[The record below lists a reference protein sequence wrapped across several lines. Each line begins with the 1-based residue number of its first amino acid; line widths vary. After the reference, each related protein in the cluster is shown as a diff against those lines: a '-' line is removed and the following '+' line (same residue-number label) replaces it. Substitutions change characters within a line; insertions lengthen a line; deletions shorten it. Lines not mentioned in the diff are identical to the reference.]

1 MKYIRLFEHYTG
13 LSEAIATDLIDAV
26 SGFGTDEEALV
37 KAIASITTSAELAQ
51 VDAEL
56 AMAKD
61 SKYKSVKDIVEREL
75 GVFDTVYK
83 DAIQTKLM
91 SLGLPTYLK
100 DGVVAAG
107 LSAGAKAVL
116 RELGSGKK
124 VEVSGE
130 YEPNVGDW
138 DGMHSFQSRISDG
151 FGGKMNDKVNEALI
165 KFWKEERLNPDITKI
180 EIEMDE
186 SGKDKWKVKWKCTI
200 EESKDGK
207 AWIGLT
213 SRGGAG
219 KPDGSS
225 GSIQRAKNQIE
236 DKKRE
241 LRSEISDPDLET
253 KEVLDFNHD
262 AESGGTHVR
271 QIFVV
276 YTNPAKYKPYPKLSN
291 MNA

>member
-1 MKYIRLFEHYTG
+1 LKYIKLFEHYSG
-13 LSEAIATDLIDAV
+13 LSESIAADLIDAV

-37 KAIASITTSAELAQ
+37 TAIASITTPAELAQ

-56 AMAKD
+56 AIAKD
-61 SKYKSVKDIVEREL
+61 SKYKSVKDTVEQEL
-75 GVFDTVYK
+75 GVFDKVYK
-83 DAIQTKLM
+83 EAIQTKLM
-91 SLGLPTYLK
+91 SMGLPNYLK
-100 DGVVAAG
+100 DGIVAAG

-116 RELGSGKK
+116 KEMGSGKQ
-124 VEVSGE
+124 VDVVGE

-138 DGMHSFQSRISDG
+138 DGMHSFQSRKSDG
-151 FGGKMNDKVNEALI
+151 FGGRMNDLVNEALV
-165 KFWKEERLNPDITKI
+165 KFWKEEGLNPDITKI
-180 EIEMDE
+180 EIQMDE

-219 KPDGSS
+219 QPDGAS
-225 GSIQRAKNQIE
+225 GSIQRAKTQIE

-241 LRSEISDPDLET
+241 LKSEFSDPALET

-276 YTNPAKYKPYPKLSN
+276 YTNPAKYKPYPKLSTL
-291 MNA
+291 NA

>member
-1 MKYIRLFEHYTG
+1 MKYIKLFEHYSG
-13 LSEAIATDLIDAV
+13 LSESIAADLIDAV

-37 KAIASITTSAELAQ
+37 TAIASITTPAELAQ

-56 AMAKD
+56 AIAKD
-61 SKYKSVKDIVEREL
+61 SKYKSVKDTVEQEL
-75 GVFDTVYK
+75 GVFDKVYK
-83 DAIQTKLM
+83 EAIQTKLM
-91 SLGLPTYLK
+91 SMGLPNYLK
-100 DGVVAAG
+100 DGIVSAG

-116 RELGSGKK
+116 KEMGSGKT
-124 VEVSGE
+124 VDVVGE

-138 DGMHSFQSRISDG
+138 DGMHSFQSRKSDG

-165 KFWKEERLNPDITKI
+165 KFWKEEGLNPDITKI

-219 KPDGSS
+219 QPDGSS

-241 LRSEISDPDLET
+241 LKSEIGDPALET

-262 AESGGTHVR
+262 SDSGGTHVR

-276 YTNPAKYKPYPKLSN
+276 YTNPAKYKPYPKLST